1 MHPHGTT
8 CQEHPKYSSTKQELE
23 VASNTRAWV
32 RFHLQQAALPLSVE
46 QYIKKILSLVTA
58 ALDKKGYLLVQKC
71 CKQDKAGPIPAL
83 EILDLPRGRTRVLKI

>member
-58 ALDKKGYLLVQKC
+58 ALDKKAFCWYKNAASKIKQVLYRPWKSWTYLEEGL
-71 CKQDKAGPIPAL
+71 GS
-83 EILDLPRGRTRVLKI
+83 